1 VFGNVAAQQQDCHL
15 WVTGVSPGASAAI
28 RKFGTAL
35 KSTLE
40 ELFGPT
46 LHLDARFMEMAFPGG
61 FERMHIGFYR
71 SKITSWM
78 AAQEEEYRYGAN
90 AVRDPLLPTDLNAL
104 VEEYNF
110 LPKTVSASSRCASI
124 I

>member
-1 VFGNVAAQQQDCHL
+1 MPGIPSKQQQDSYL

-28 RKFGTAL
+28 RRFGTAL

-46 LHLDARFMEMAFPGG
+46 LHLDARFMEMAFPGA

-71 SKITSWM
+71 SKVTSWM
-78 AAQEEEYRYGAN
+78 AAQEEEYR
-90 AVRDPLLPTDLNAL
+90 
-104 VEEYNF
+104 
-110 LPKTVSASSRCASI
+110 
-124 I
+124 